1 MLAALLLAASL
12 LEAAVTATAAP
23 AVSSPAPCLDEA
35 PPPGPQ
41 RAFHLFPAAFD
52 FGPPTQSP
60 SITTPAAKPKKRFW
74 AAAAQVVGLNVFMWA
89 SDKYLLKAPF
99 ANISLARWKL
109 NLKTGFVYDRDDF
122 PTNQAEHPFN
132 GSFYYAAARSNGFN
146 LWESALF
153 TAAGSL
159 MWEFFGE
166 NEPASWN
173 DFVNTTVG
181 GVTQGEIFHRVSM
194 MLLDNTASG
203 SSRFWREIGAFVVN
217 PTGGLNRLLRGEMTK
232 DFPNPDDRLPARFF
246 VEVAAGYQHSADGS
260 AAVVRYP
267 NQSLIGILVRYG
279 DPFVGENRQPF
290 DYFEALVELAPP
302 SGKNNIATRWLERGQ
317 LFLWELPRS
326 KSSEHRIG
334 LYLNYDY
341 LNNQAQVFSAQNV
354 SANFLS
360 RFPLRR
366 GMDVRTEV
374 DAVFFP
380 LSAMQT
386 DYTAEDIALVGR
398 PYDYGLGGGV
408 RVAARLR
415 REELD
420 LLVVN
425 YQVLWMSTTN
435 GVSVRSSIQS
445 FNAQG
450 QWPLARAFALGAGF
464 TWNKRI
470 SSYFQRPTV
479 RVAGPQWRVFGALL
493 LR

>member
-1 MLAALLLAASL
+1 MLLLAASL
-12 LEAAVTATAAP
+12 LAAAVTATAAP

-41 RAFHLFPAAFD
+41 RAFRLFPAAFD

-74 AAAAQVVGLNVFMWA
+74 VAAAEVVGLNVLTWA
-89 SDKYLLKAPF
+89 FDKYFLKAPY
-99 ANISLARWKL
+99 ANISLATWKQ
-109 NLKTGFVYDRDDF
+109 NLKTGFVYDRDEF
-122 PTNQAEHPFN
+122 STNQAEHPYH

-166 NEPASWN
+166 NEPASFN
-173 DFVNTTVG
+173 DFVNSTVG

-203 SSRFWREIGAFVVN
+203 SSRLWRELGGFVVN

-246 VEVAAGYQHSADGS
+246 VEVAAGYQHSAGGS
-260 AAVVRYP
+260 AAVLRYP

-290 DYFEALVELAPP
+290 DVFEALVELGPP
-302 SGKNNIATRWLERGQ
+302 SGRVIATRWLERGQ
-317 LFLWELPRS
+317 LVSWKLSRS
-326 KSSEHRIG
+326 SATEHRVG

-341 LNNQAQVFSAQNV
+341 LNNQAQVFSAQNL
-354 SANFLS
+354 SANVLS
-360 RFPLRR
+360 RFPAAGGLEL
-366 GMDVRTEV
+366 RTEFA
-374 DAVFFP
+374 AVFFP
-380 LSAMQT
+380 LAALQI
-386 DYTAEDIALVGR
+386 DYTAEDLAAVGR
-398 PYDYGLGGGV
+398 PYDYGLGGGA
-408 RVAARLR
+408 RLLGRLR
-415 REELD
+415 REDLD
-420 LLVVN
+420 LLLLS

-435 GVSVRSSIQS
+435 GVSVRSAIQS
-445 FNAQG
+445 FRVEG
-450 QWPLARAFALGAGF
+450 RLPLAPAFALGAGY

-470 SSYFQRPTV
+470 TSYFQRPTV
-479 RVAGPQWRVFGALL
+479 RVDGPQWRVFGALL